1 VSRQAAI
8 DVVTAYLRLVEE
20 RRLDEAAKR
29 LAPGA
34 EIVFPGGRRFADLDE
49 QVAAAKGRYR
59 TVGKVFKGFDVIDG
73 DGVVVVYVFGELEG
87 EDLSGRRFAGVR
99 FVDRFELVDGL
110 VASHRVWNDLAEAMT
125 GAE

>member
-1 VSRQAAI
+1 MSRQAAI